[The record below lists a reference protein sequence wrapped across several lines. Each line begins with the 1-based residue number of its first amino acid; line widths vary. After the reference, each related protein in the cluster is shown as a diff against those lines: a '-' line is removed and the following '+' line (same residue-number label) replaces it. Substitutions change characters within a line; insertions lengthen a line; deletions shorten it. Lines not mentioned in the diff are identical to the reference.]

1 MFLLS
6 FRAERSVVEESRQA
20 TDGNITGSPGSAR
33 EDRLLDKIG
42 IFGESSRFS
51 MPKHTLT
58 GNIKRHRAFPSGILG
73 NRRDVL
79 VYLPRGY
86 RRLSRR
92 RYPVLYLHDG
102 QNVFDAATSFAGV
115 EWGVDETVERLI
127 KENFMEPLIV
137 VAVANTGEQRIHEY
151 APTRGVIDAKAKR
164 KKRSKGLAREYGR
177 FLMGELKPY
186 IDRKYR
192 TNPDA
197 EFTGLGGSSLG
208 GLVTLAIGIL
218 YPHAFRRLM
227 VMSPSIWWDD
237 FAIYRLVDSI
247 EQKPP
252 LKIWLDT
259 GTAEPGW
266 EQGRELLNRLLE
278 KGWKLQKD
286 IQYMEAQ
293 GANHSEAAWAARV
306 EPALRFLFPPAK

>member
-1 MFLLS
+1 LVAGRSNRKL
-6 FRAERSVVEESRQA
+6 AERRIRPIGGVKGLA
-20 TDGNITGSPGSAR
+20 L
-33 EDRLLDKIG
+33 RL
-42 IFGESSRFS
+42 IFGEASRFS
-51 MPKHTLT
+51 MRKHTLT
-58 GNIKRHRAFPSGILG
+58 GNIKRHPGFPSKILG

-102 QNVFDAATSFAGV
+102 QNVFDAATSFSGV
-115 EWGVDETVERLI
+115 EWGMDETAERLI
-127 KENFMEPLIV
+127 KESLIEPLII
-137 VAVANTGEQRIHEY
+137 VAVANTGEERIHEY

-164 KKRSKGLAREYGR
+164 KKRSKGLARKYGQ
-177 FLMGELKPY
+177 FLIEELKPY

-208 GLVTLAIGIL
+208 GLATLAIGMF

-237 FAIYRLVDSI
+237 FAIYRLVDSV

-266 EQGRELLNRLLE
+266 EQARELLKRLVE
-278 KGWKLQKD
+278 KGWKLPKD
-286 IQYMEAQ
+286 LQYMEAQ
-293 GANHSEAAWAARV
+293 SADHSEAAWAARV
-306 EPALRFLFPPAK
+306 EPALRFLFPRAK

>member
-1 MFLLS
+1 M
-6 FRAERSVVEESRQA
+6 
-20 TDGNITGSPGSAR
+20 G
-33 EDRLLDKIG
+33 RLRGLALHL
-42 IFGESSRFS
+42 IFGEASRFS
-51 MPKHTLT
+51 MSRHTLT
-58 GNIKRHRAFPSGILG
+58 GNIKRHRAFPSRILG

-92 RYPVLYLHDG
+92 RYPVLYLQDG
-102 QNVFDAATSFAGV
+102 QNVFDAATSFSGV
-115 EWGVDETVERLI
+115 EWSMDETAERLI
-127 KENFMEPLIV
+127 KENLIEPLII
-137 VAVANTGEQRIHEY
+137 VAVANMGEERIHEY

-164 KKRSKGLAREYGR
+164 NKRSKGLARKYGH
-177 FLMGELKPY
+177 FLMDELKPY

-192 TNPDA
+192 TKPDP

-218 YPHAFRRLM
+218 YPQAFRRLM

-266 EQGRELLNRLLE
+266 EQARELLNRLVE
-278 KGWKLQKD
+278 KGWKPQKD
-286 IQYMEAQ
+286 LQYMEAQ
-293 GANHSEAAWAARV
+293 GADHSEAAWAGRV
-306 EPALRFLFPPAK
+306 EPALRFLFPTEK

>member
-1 MFLLS
+1 L
-6 FRAERSVVEESRQA
+6 
-20 TDGNITGSPGSAR
+20 
-33 EDRLLDKIG
+33 
-42 IFGESSRFS
+42 IFGEASRFS
-51 MPKHTLT
+51 MSKHTLT
-58 GNIKRHRAFPSGILG
+58 GNINRHRGFPSKILG

-92 RYPVLYLHDG
+92 HYPVLYLHDG
-102 QNVFDAATSFAGV
+102 QNVFDAATSFSGV
-115 EWGVDETVERLI
+115 EWGVDESAERLI
-127 KENFMEPLIV
+127 KENLIEPLIV
-137 VAVANTGEQRIHEY
+137 VAVANTGEQRIDEY

-164 KKRSKGLAREYGR
+164 KKRSKGLARTYGQ
-177 FLMGELKPY
+177 FLIEELKPY

-192 TNPDA
+192 TKPDA

-208 GLVTLAIGIL
+208 GLATLAIGIL
-218 YPHAFRRLM
+218 YPQAFRRLM

-252 LKIWLDT
+252 LRIWLDT

-266 EQGRELLNRLLE
+266 EQARELLKRLVE
-278 KGWKLQKD
+278 KGWEIPKD
-286 IQYMEAQ
+286 LQYMEAQ
-293 GANHSEAAWAARV
+293 SGDHSEAAWAGRV
-306 EPALRFLFPPAK
+306 RPALQFLFPPAR

>member
-1 MFLLS
+1 
-6 FRAERSVVEESRQA
+6 
-20 TDGNITGSPGSAR
+20 
-33 EDRLLDKIG
+33 
-42 IFGESSRFS
+42 

-58 GNIKRHRAFPSGILG
+58 GNIKRHRAFPSKILG

-86 RRLSRR
+86 RRLSRW

-115 EWGVDETVERLI
+115 EWGVDETAERLI
-127 KENFMEPLIV
+127 QENLIEPLII
-137 VAVANTGEQRIHEY
+137 VAVANTGEQRIDEY
-151 APTRGVIDAKAKR
+151 APTQGVIDAKAKR
-164 KKRSKGLAREYGR
+164 KKRSKGLAPNYGH
-177 FLMGELKPY
+177 FLINELKPY

-192 TNPDA
+192 TNPGA

-218 YPHAFRRLM
+218 YPQAFSRLM

-237 FAIYRLVDSI
+237 FAIYRLVDGI
-247 EQKPP
+247 ERKPP

-266 EQGRELLNRLLE
+266 EQARELLNRLVE

-286 IQYMEAQ
+286 VQYMEVP
-293 GANHSEAAWAARV
+293 GADHSEGAWAARV
-306 EPALRFLFPPAK
+306 EPALRFLFPTAK

>member
-1 MFLLS
+1 M
-6 FRAERSVVEESRQA
+6 
-20 TDGNITGSPGSAR
+20 
-33 EDRLLDKIG
+33 
-42 IFGESSRFS
+42 IFDEPSGFS

-58 GNIKRHRAFPSGILG
+58 GNITRHRGFPSKILG
-73 NRRDVL
+73 NRRDIL

-86 RRLSRR
+86 GRFSRR
-92 RYPVLYLHDG
+92 RYPVLYLQDG

-115 EWGVDETVERLI
+115 EWGVDESAERLI
-127 KENFMEPLIV
+127 KENLIEPLIV

-151 APTRGVIDAKAKR
+151 TPTRGVIDDKAKR
-164 KKRSKGLAREYGR
+164 KRRSKGLARRYAR
-177 FLMGELKPY
+177 FLIDELKPY

-208 GLVTLAIGIL
+208 GLVTLTIGIL
-218 YPHAFRRLM
+218 YPQVFSRLI

-247 EQKPP
+247 EQKRP

-266 EQGRELLNRLLE
+266 EQARELLNRLLE

-286 IQYMEAQ
+286 VLYMESQ
-293 GANHSEAAWAARV
+293 GADHSEAAWAARV
-306 EPALRFLFPPAK
+306 EPALRFLFPPIR

>member
-1 MFLLS
+1 L
-6 FRAERSVVEESRQA
+6 
-20 TDGNITGSPGSAR
+20 AR
-33 EDRLLDKIG
+33 LALYS
-42 IFGESSRFS
+42 IFGEASRFL

-58 GNIKRHRAFPSGILG
+58 GNIKRHRAFPSKILG

-86 RRLSRR
+86 RRFSRR
-92 RYPVLYLHDG
+92 RYPVLYLQDG
-102 QNVFDAATSFAGV
+102 QNVFDAATSFSGV
-115 EWGVDETVERLI
+115 EWGVDEAAERLI
-127 KENFMEPLIV
+127 KENLIEPLIV
-137 VAVANTGEQRIHEY
+137 VAVANTGEQRIDEY

-164 KKRSKGLAREYGR
+164 KKRSKGLARKYGR
-177 FLMGELKPY
+177 FLIDELKPY
-186 IDRKYR
+186 IDQKYR

-208 GLVTLAIGIL
+208 GLVTLTIGIL
-218 YPHAFRRLM
+218 YPQVFSRLI

-247 EQKPP
+247 QQKPP
-252 LKIWLDT
+252 LKIWLDI

-266 EQGRELLNRLLE
+266 EQARELLNRLLE

-286 IQYMEAQ
+286 VLYMEAQ
-293 GANHSEAAWAARV
+293 GADHSEAAWAARV
-306 EPALRFLFPPAK
+306 EPALRFLFPPAR

>member
-1 MFLLS
+1 M
-6 FRAERSVVEESRQA
+6 
-20 TDGNITGSPGSAR
+20 
-33 EDRLLDKIG
+33 
-42 IFGESSRFS
+42 FGEASRFS
-51 MPKHTLT
+51 MPRHTLT
-58 GNIKRHRAFPSGILG
+58 GNIKRHRGFPSNILG

-79 VYLPRGY
+79 VYLPYGY

-115 EWGVDETVERLI
+115 EWGVDETAERLI
-127 KENFMEPLIV
+127 KENLIEPLII
-137 VAVANTGEQRIHEY
+137 VAVANTGEQRVDEY

-164 KKRSKGLAREYGR
+164 KKRSKGLARKYGH
-177 FLMGELKPY
+177 FLINELKPY

-192 TNPDA
+192 TNPGA

-218 YPHAFRRLM
+218 YPQAFSRLM

-237 FAIYRLVDSI
+237 FAIYRLVDAI

-266 EQGRELLNRLLE
+266 EQARELLNRLVE

-286 IQYMEAQ
+286 VQYMEVQ
-293 GANHSEAAWAARV
+293 GAGHDEGAWAARV
-306 EPALRFLFPPAK
+306 EPALRFLFPPVK

>member
-1 MFLLS
+1 LIGG
-6 FRAERSVVEESRQA
+6 RSNRKLINRQA
-20 TDGNITGSPGSAR
+20 RPSNELAR
-33 EDRLLDKIG
+33 LALYS
-42 IFGESSRFS
+42 IFGEASRFL

-58 GNIKRHRAFPSGILG
+58 GNIKRHRAFPSKILG

-86 RRLSRR
+86 RRFSRR
-92 RYPVLYLHDG
+92 RYPVLYLQDG
-102 QNVFDAATSFAGV
+102 QNVFDAATSFSGV
-115 EWGVDETVERLI
+115 EWGVDEAAERLI
-127 KENFMEPLIV
+127 KENLIEPLIV
-137 VAVANTGEQRIHEY
+137 VAVANTGEQRIDEY

-164 KKRSKGLAREYGR
+164 KKRSKGLARKYGR
-177 FLMGELKPY
+177 FLIDELKPY
-186 IDRKYR
+186 IDQKYR

-208 GLVTLAIGIL
+208 GLVTLTIGIL
-218 YPHAFRRLM
+218 YPQVFSRLI

-247 EQKPP
+247 QQKPP
-252 LKIWLDT
+252 LKIWLDI

-266 EQGRELLNRLLE
+266 EQARELLNRLLE

-286 IQYMEAQ
+286 VLYMESQ
-293 GANHSEAAWAARV
+293 GADHSEAAWAARV
-306 EPALRFLFPPAK
+306 EPALRFLFPPAR